1 MSKLTKK
8 GYFVKKKADNIKLI
22 EEIRN
27 ELTVSPNNYYTGTV
41 KQEKIMF
48 EVFQEDE
55 KYLQIPKYYG
65 LNKLGPPKKNKEKE
79 GKPVKLKFK
88 GKLRDYQQEIVKKS
102 IDYMT
107 EKDGGLIS
115 LGCGQGK
122 CLAKNT
128 NIIMFDGT
136 FKKVQDVIVGDKLM
150 GDDGNCRNVFS
161 ITSGFEEMFLI
172 KQDNGIDYSVNKSH
186 ILSLIDC
193 NDNIIDIPLV
203 DYLELSEEDKRKLYG
218 FRTTLEYR
226 FTMVPREN
234 LETYITNL
242 DLIDYTVVRSSIRF
256 RKDIITLLLMRYGSV
271 IPIHFR
277 KDTLERLRTII
288 NSVGYNSIIED
299 NNLRIIFNY
308 DSTNE
313 FSKSNITVESLGEGE
328 YFGFTIDRNRRFLLE
343 DMTVTHNTV
352 IALNLACHFKV
363 KTLVIVHKTFLL
375 NQWLERIKQ
384 FTNASVGII
393 QQNKVETDNMI
404 VVGMLQSIAK
414 DKYPSKTF
422 KDFGLVIFD
431 EAHHAPSQYFSQ
443 ALPIIAC
450 KKTLALSA
458 TPKRSDGLERILN
471 WYFGDMIYQ
480 SNRVNNKDVMVS
492 LMDYTIKDKDFKECK
507 LPFNGKVNKPKT
519 LSKIIKIQK
528 RNDFIMDIL
537 KNLYKNKLR
546 QILILSDRIE
556 HLKILEDMI
565 LNFCPDYSYGY
576 YIGAMKQDKLD
587 ESATKRIIL
596 ASYGMAAEALD
607 IPSLNTL
614 IMATPRSNVEQSIGR
629 IIRKK
634 NEKVKPL
641 IIDIID
647 NLTSFVNQSKNR
659 IKLYRKKDYYIEKKV
674 YIENELKETKDMS
687 NVKISQISNTFDSN
701 TIDFV

>member
-8 GYFVKKKADNIKLI
+8 GYFIKKTTDNIKLI

-65 LNKLGPPKKNKEKE
+65 INKLGPPKKNKEKE
-79 GKPVKLKFK
+79 GKSVKLKFK
-88 GKLRDYQQEIVKKS
+88 GKLRDYQTEIVNKAVK
-102 IDYMT
+102 YMT

-122 CLAKNT
+122 CLAKDT
-128 NIIMFDGT
+128 NIVMFDGT
-136 FKKVQDVIVGDKLM
+136 FKKVQDIKVGDKLM

-161 ITSGFEEMFLI
+161 TTSGFEEMYRI
-172 KQDNGIDYSVNKSH
+172 KQDNGIDYTVNKSH
-186 ILSLIDC
+186 ILSLLDSK
-193 NDNIIDIPLV
+193 DNIIDIPLIE
-203 DYLELSEEDKRKLYG
+203 YLDLSDNDKRNLFG
-218 FRTTLEYR
+218 FRTTLNYR
-226 FTMVPREN
+226 FTLVPRYN
-234 LETYITNL
+234 PETYVTDLN
-242 DLIDYTVVRSSIRF
+242 LIDSTVVRSSIYF
-256 RKDIITLLLMRYGSV
+256 RKTLISVLLIEYGSS
-271 IPIHFR
+271 IPINFPNSTVQ
-277 KDTLERLRTII
+277 KLRTII
-288 NSVGYNSIIED
+288 NSVGYNCIID
-299 NNLRIIFNY
+299 GNNLKIIFS
-308 DSTNE
+308 DSNNIY
-313 FSKSNITVESLGEGE
+313 SKSNIIVERLGEGK

-352 IALNLACHFKV
+352 IALNLSCHFKV

-393 QQNKVETDNMI
+393 QQNKIETDNMI

-414 DKYPSKTF
+414 DKYPSKIF
-422 KDFGLVIFD
+422 KDFGMVIFD

-471 WYFGDMIYQ
+471 WYFGDMIYK
-480 SNRVNNKDVMVS
+480 SDRVNNKDVMVS
-492 LMDYTIKDKDFKECK
+492 LIDYTIKDKDFKESK

-519 LSKIIKIQK
+519 LNKIIKIQK
-528 RNDFIMDIL
+528 RNDFILDIL

-687 NVKISQISNTFDSN
+687 NLKISQISNTFDSN

>member
-8 GYFVKKKADNIKLI
+8 GYMIKKKPKNMELI
-22 EEIRN
+22 EELKKD
-27 ELTVSPNNYYTGTV
+27 LTVSPNNYYTGTV

-48 EVFQEDE
+48 TVYQENDR
-55 KYLQIPKYYG
+55 YITIPKYYG
-65 LNKLGPPKKNKEKE
+65 INKLGPPKKNKEKE
-79 GKPVKLKFK
+79 GKSVKLKFK
-88 GKLRDYQQEIVKKS
+88 GKLRDYQTEIVNKAVS
-102 IDYMT
+102 YMK

-122 CLAKNT
+122 CLAKDT
-128 NIIMFDGT
+128 KIIMFDGT
-136 FKKVQDVIVGDKLM
+136 MKKVQDIVVGEKLM
-150 GDDGNCRNVFS
+150 GDDGNCRNILSV
-161 ITSGFEEMFLI
+161 TSGYEKMYTI
-172 KQDNGIDYSVNKSH
+172 YQDNGIDYTVNESH
-186 ILSLIDC
+186 ILSLLDES
-193 NDNIIDIPLV
+193 NNIIDMSVLE
-203 DYLELSEEDKRKLYG
+203 YLDLPKEEQNKLYG
-218 FRTTLEYR
+218 FRTKINYR
-226 FTMVPREN
+226 FSLVPDYN
-234 LETYITNL
+234 AETYVTNL
-242 DLIDYTVVRSSIRF
+242 DLIDSKVVRSCESF
-256 RKDIITLLLMRYGSV
+256 RKELISLMLIQYGTL
-271 IPIHFR
+271 IPINFS
-277 KDTLERLRTII
+277 KETLERLQTILG
-288 NSVGYNSIIED
+288 SVGYNYVV
-299 NNLRIIFNY
+299 NNYILKIVFNNSNTKY
-308 DSTNE
+308 Q
-313 FSKSNITVESLGEGE
+313 KSNIMIIEKEVDE
-328 YFGFTIDRNRRFLLE
+328 YFGFMIDKNRRFLLE

-352 IALNLACHFKV
+352 IALNLACKFKV

-384 FTNASVGII
+384 FTNATVGII

-422 KDFGLVIFD
+422 KDFGMVIFD

-443 ALPIIAC
+443 ALPIISC

-480 SNRVNNKDVMVS
+480 SDRVNNKDVMVS
-492 LMDYTIKDKDFKECK
+492 VIDYNIKDNDFKEAK

-519 LSKIIKIQK
+519 INKIIKIQK
-528 RNDFIMDIL
+528 RNDFIIDIL
-537 KNLYKNKLR
+537 KTLYDNSLR

-556 HLKILEDMI
+556 HLKILEGMI
-565 LNFCPDYSYGY
+565 VNYHPDYSYGY

-647 NLTSFVNQSKNR
+647 NLPSFVNQSKNR
-659 IKLYRKKDYYIEKKV
+659 IKLYKKKDYFIEKKI
-674 YIENELKETKDMS
+674 YQENILKETKDIS
-687 NVKISQISNTFDSN
+687 NIKISEISNNFNPD